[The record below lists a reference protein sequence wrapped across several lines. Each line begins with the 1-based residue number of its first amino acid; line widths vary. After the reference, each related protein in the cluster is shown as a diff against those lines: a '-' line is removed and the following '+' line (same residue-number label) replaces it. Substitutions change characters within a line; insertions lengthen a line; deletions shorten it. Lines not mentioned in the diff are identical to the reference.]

1 MTPPEIEDID
11 AITDLV
17 KGGKDIKQIMAVLQ
31 ALDAINENDKRKK
44 LIEEQGNANRMFLD
58 KEFVL
63 GKDNVYIYRDN
74 RTKKKGYYIR
84 IYDPKSQTHWTKSL
98 KTTNRLQAMTMAE
111 QIYSEKIGRINI
123 GVRHQSITTKE
134 LVALYQNKRRRYLT
148 NTPHQGITPR
158 SFDALCNHIKHWE
171 DFMQEKGHT
180 NTKLED
186 IPTELGIEFGLFIQ
200 SKKKDNGF
208 TRTNY
213 TINHTIAA
221 VKKMYKDVAVK
232 EKYITTNEVPIFEYL
247 KTNREEKPS
256 RDVIS
261 AEEFTAIT
269 KWINYKYCNEKGID
283 DKEKIKRRVYGLVYT
298 MSHYMGCRPKEM
310 LGLKWKD
317 ISINPSDDKKG
328 KEINRLVHI
337 PATNSKTGK
346 SRDIIAPIAP
356 QIARLIKWYREFGI
370 NVELNSDKY
379 VFPRLTNSVLNQN
392 VPTTDVAWKK
402 RLYKVMEGAD
412 KDGVIQLNGR
422 KITNYS
428 ARHFYITE
436 AIRRGVDIYDIALN
450 AGTSLTYIER
460 TYSHITV
467 QMRSKE
473 LTKGLGKHRLYDP
486 LNAEDFG

>member
-221 VKKMYKDVAVK
+221 VKKMYKD
-232 EKYITTNEVPIFEYL
+232 IYL
-247 KTNREEKPS
+247 N
-256 RDVIS
+256 I
-261 AEEFTAIT
+261 
-269 KWINYKYCNEKGID
+269 
-283 DKEKIKRRVYGLVYT
+283 
-298 MSHYMGCRPKEM
+298 
-310 LGLKWKD
+310 
-317 ISINPSDDKKG
+317 
-328 KEINRLVHI
+328 
-337 PATNSKTGK
+337 
-346 SRDIIAPIAP
+346 
-356 QIARLIKWYREFGI
+356 
-370 NVELNSDKY
+370 
-379 VFPRLTNSVLNQN
+379 
-392 VPTTDVAWKK
+392 
-402 RLYKVMEGAD
+402 
-412 KDGVIQLNGR
+412 
-422 KITNYS
+422 
-428 ARHFYITE
+428 
-436 AIRRGVDIYDIALN
+436 
-450 AGTSLTYIER
+450 
-460 TYSHITV
+460 
-467 QMRSKE
+467 
-473 LTKGLGKHRLYDP
+473 
-486 LNAEDFG
+486 